1 MFNNI
6 RAKRKGFLIA
16 TVVAGLL
23 TALVGYL
30 LMHRLQT
37 ESVLSIQQS
46 IDSWRITLTVCR
58 WTVIALV
65 AFGWKVGIEHFAKT
79 GKISFNQVE
88 QLHQYRWRAVTC
100 AIFLVELM
108 GKLVDHQVVSIG
120 EISRTAFD
128 AVPRQHHRPSVP

>member
-79 GKISFNQVE
+79 GKINFDQVE
-88 QLHQYRWRAVTC
+88 QLHQYRWRAVTWLV
-100 AIFLVELM
+100 ILELVLGQGLVVKFLGV
-108 GKLVDHQVVSIG
+108 
-120 EISRTAFD
+120 TAGPI
-128 AVPRQHHRPSVP
+128 VR